1 MSYSTAAIKAARM
14 VKETK
19 ISPIEAWKKAVLK
32 LFPHSK
38 SSQQKR
44 CPKNT
49 FLGLCEEG
57 VIKGVSTG
65 KYTRSDL
72 NKKYGFTAIKILTRK
87 KSKEF
92 TPVNLWKEV
101 LKELDADYQK
111 KHNGQMNVVLALWHE
126 GLIDI
131 EKLSSEN

>member
-14 VKETK
+14 VNETK

-32 LFPHSK
+32 VFYHSK

-44 CPKNT
+44 CPQNT

-57 VIKGVSTG
+57 VIKGMSAG

-72 NKKYGFTAIKILTRK
+72 NKKYGITAIKILARS
-87 KSKEF
+87 KSNEF
-92 TPVNLWKEV
+92 TPINLWKEV
-101 LKELDADYQK
+101 LKELNADLQK
-111 KHNGQMNVVLALWHE
+111 KHNSQMNVVLALWDE

-131 EKLSSEN
+131 